1 MRFANTKG
9 VMELGDLALG
19 LLFVAIVIGTT
30 LVVLSEYSD
39 KLTAGSAAQNAVK
52 DLITEV
58 TGLVGWV
65 GVIILVAVAAII
77 FAYVRFFR
85 RGAGGR

>member
-1 MRFANTKG
+1 MQLRFTKG

-30 LVVLSEYSD
+30 LVVLEGFSD
-39 KLTAGSAAQNAVK
+39 QLTAGGAAQNAVN
-52 DLITEV
+52 DLADEV
-58 TGLVGWV
+58 SGLVGWV

-85 RGAGGR
+85 KGAGR